1 MCNNFHN
8 SSHAHEKYHSTPHVP
23 PPSFVQKRM
32 SVTLPD
38 GIRYP
43 YTMEGG
49 RPKLGGLMDP
59 RQGVVDRMAKCQ
71 TCAGNMT
78 TCPGHFGHIE
88 LAKPVFH
95 IGFLTKTIKMLR
107 CVCFYCS
114 KLLIDPVMSINHTVD
129 FLPTQFCSIELF
141 MNYYFVTHSDKVT
154 QKIIS
159 FPDSPLLRRGESGNE
174 TSSPIHVLSAKI
186 KITVCF

>member
-1 MCNNFHN
+1 MLFRQYGEINIKLLLWFQPQCLKEET
-8 SSHAHEKYHSTPHVP
+8 SHAYTIIFTTLHIHTKSIISHPNVP
-23 PPSFVQKRM
+23 PFSFVQKRM

-114 KLLIDPVMSINHTVD
+114 KLLIDPVMSVISNFVV
-129 FLPTQFCSIELF
+129 FLPTHFLFNWIIYELLFCYS
-141 MNYYFVTHSDKVT
+141 
-154 QKIIS
+154 
-159 FPDSPLLRRGESGNE
+159 
-174 TSSPIHVLSAKI
+174 
-186 KITVCF
+186 